1 VATCDIGHWT
11 CFDFILW
18 YIEGVLGCFFPT
30 LLGRSQFDYFGI
42 FYFPK
47 STFKVV
53 PGETWVNE
61 HTNFHMT
68 LQLQSN
74 QQMDDI
80 QGVFFTGTSILLMWQ
95 PCIWKRWTNVV
106 YFSENCT
113 SLPQHNKSWT
123 RSTTFDFTGEN
134 YNCSITLHLEPGLY
148 TGNFLLFGSLLVPT
162 GLQCFLIDINRL
174 SPRPTT
180 AIFRRFYKK
189 LGPFYKKLNGDKF
202 GNI

>member
-1 VATCDIGHWT
+1 M
-11 CFDFILW
+11 
-18 YIEGVLGCFFPT
+18 LGCFFPT

-80 QGVFFTGTSILLMWQ
+80 QGVFFHG
-95 PCIWKRWTNVV
+95 
-106 YFSENCT
+106 
-113 SLPQHNKSWT
+113 
-123 RSTTFDFTGEN
+123 DFN
-134 YNCSITLHLEPGLY
+134 IIDVATLHLKEVNECGL
-148 TGNFLLFGSLLVPT
+148 F
-162 GLQCFLIDINRL
+162 Q
-174 SPRPTT
+174 
-180 AIFRRFYKK
+180 
-189 LGPFYKKLNGDKF
+189 
-202 GNI
+202 

>member
-1 VATCDIGHWT
+1 MATCDIGHWT

-30 LLGRSQFDYFGI
+30 LLGRSHFDYFGI

-134 YNCSITLHLEPGLY
+134 YNCSITLHLEPLHVV
-148 TGNFLLFGSLLVPT
+148 LLGQTV
-162 GLQCFLIDINRL
+162 
-174 SPRPTT
+174 
-180 AIFRRFYKK
+180 
-189 LGPFYKKLNGDKF
+189 
-202 GNI
+202 

>member
-1 VATCDIGHWT
+1 MFTVQWPMSQVATCYRRGVTCDSRGVTCDSRGVTCDSSLVTCGHLWHRSLNIIR
-11 CFDFILW
+11 FLLW

-113 SLPQHNKSWT
+113 SLPQHNKS
-123 RSTTFDFTGEN
+123 
-134 YNCSITLHLEPGLY
+134 
-148 TGNFLLFGSLLVPT
+148 
-162 GLQCFLIDINRL
+162 
-174 SPRPTT
+174 
-180 AIFRRFYKK
+180 
-189 LGPFYKKLNGDKF
+189 
-202 GNI
+202 

>member
-1 VATCDIGHWT
+1 MSQVATCYRRGVTCDSSWVTCDSSWVTCDCSWVTCDSSLVTCGHLWHRSLNMLR
-11 CFDFILW
+11 FLLW

-68 LQLQSN
+68 LQLQNN

-134 YNCSITLHLEPGLY
+134 YNCSITLHLEPLHVV
-148 TGNFLLFGSLLVPT
+148 LLGQTV
-162 GLQCFLIDINRL
+162 
-174 SPRPTT
+174 
-180 AIFRRFYKK
+180 
-189 LGPFYKKLNGDKF
+189 
-202 GNI
+202 